1 MNTSTQAAGSNGVER
16 RPALHGAA
24 EFVSWTWEMINAGA
38 ECGWSPDGTEIVVS
52 NPEKLQADVIPV
64 YFRHGQVPV
73 GPCPS
78 TNPNPNP
85 NRVPN
90 VGPCAQRVY
99 NYISQHLP
107 ASPYFTLQLH
117 TSPYISL
124 HLAIS
129 RAVLVVGPRAQRV
142 QLQEDQAGRVAPPA
156 LPARQAGSAQARHAA
171 ATQEA

>member
-1 MNTSTQAAGSNGVER
+1 
-16 RPALHGAA
+16 
-24 EFVSWTWEMINAGA
+24 MINGGV

-85 NRVPN
+85 TLILTLPN
-90 VGPCAQRVY
+90 GSVRSY
-99 NYISQHLP
+99 NFVSLRLH
-107 ASPYFTLQLH
+107 ASPYISLRLP
-117 TSPYISL
+117 TSPYVPLHLPTPHHISL

-129 RAVLVVGPRAQRV
+129 RAVLIVGPRAQRV
-142 QLQEDQAGRVAPPA
+142 QLQEDQAGP
-156 LPARQAGSAQARHAA
+156 G
-171 ATQEA
+171 

>member
-24 EFVSWTWEMINAGA
+24 EFVSWTWEMINGGV

-73 GPCPS
+73 GPSPS

-85 NRVPN
+85 TLVPN
-90 VGPCAQRVY
+90 M
-99 NYISQHLP
+99 
-107 ASPYFTLQLH
+107 
-117 TSPYISL
+117 
-124 HLAIS
+124 
-129 RAVLVVGPRAQRV
+129 GPRAQRGTTTSPYFSLHHPTSRHISRSTRRGSV
-142 QLQEDQAGRVAPPA
+142 RSTRTTSRRPGRAW
-156 LPARQAGSAQARHAA
+156 LGLG
-171 ATQEA
+171 

>member
-24 EFVSWTWEMINAGA
+24 EFVSWTWEMINAGV

-85 NRVPN
+85 TLTLTLPN
-90 VGPCAQRVY
+90 GSRALIQLR
-99 NYISQHLP
+99 LP
-107 ASPYFTLQLH
+107 ASPYVSQHLTTSPCTSLHLH
-117 TSPYISL
+117 TSPYISPY
-124 HLAIS
+124 LAQYS
-129 RAVLVVGPRAQRV
+129 SWVRALNAYNFKKTRPGLVRV
-142 QLQEDQAGRVAPPA
+142 RLG
-156 LPARQAGSAQARHAA
+156 LG
-171 ATQEA
+171 

>member
-1 MNTSTQAAGSNGVER
+1 MNTSTQAVGSNGVER

-24 EFVSWTWEMINAGA
+24 EFVSWTWEMINGGV

-73 GPCPS
+73 GPSPS

-85 NRVPN
+85 TLTLPLPN
-90 VGPCAQRVY
+90 GPACSY
-99 NYISQHLP
+99 NFVSHRLP
-107 ASPYFTLQLH
+107 

-124 HLAIS
+124 HLPTSPYVSLSACSAASTSAIS
-129 RAVLVVGPRAQRV
+129 
-142 QLQEDQAGRVAPPA
+142 AGR
-156 LPARQAGSAQARHAA
+156 
-171 ATQEA
+171 E

>member
-24 EFVSWTWEMINAGA
+24 EFVSWTWEMINGGV

-85 NRVPN
+85 TLILTLPN
-90 VGPCAQRVY
+90 GSVRSY
-99 NYISQHLP
+99 NFVSLR
-107 ASPYFTLQLH
+107 LH
-117 TSPYISL
+117 ASPYISL
-124 HLAIS
+124 RLPTSPYVSLRPPTPPYTSPHLPTSRHIS
-129 RAVLVVGPRAQRV
+129 RSTHR
-142 QLQEDQAGRVAPPA
+142 
-156 LPARQAGSAQARHAA
+156 GSARSTRTTSRRPGRAWLGLGRG
-171 ATQEA
+171 

>member
-1 MNTSTQAAGSNGVER
+1 MNTFTQAAGSNGVER

-24 EFVSWTWEMINAGA
+24 EFVSWTWEMINGGV
-38 ECGWSPDGTEIVVS
+38 ECGWSPDGTEVVVS

-85 NRVPN
+85 TLTLTLPN
-90 VGPCAQRVY
+90 GSRALIQLRLPPSP
-99 NYISQHLP
+99 YISLRLP
-107 ASPYFTLQLH
+107 
-117 TSPYISL
+117 TSPYVSLRLPTSRYVPLHLPTSPHISL

-129 RAVLVVGPRAQRV
+129 GAVLVVGPRAQRV
-142 QLQEDQAGRVAPPA
+142 QLQEDQAGP
-156 LPARQAGSAQARHAA
+156 G
-171 ATQEA
+171 

>member
-24 EFVSWTWEMINAGA
+24 EFVSWTWEMINGGV

-73 GPCPS
+73 GPSPS

-85 NRVPN
+85 TLVPN
-90 VGPCAQRVY
+90 MGPRAQRD
-99 NYISQHLP
+99 NYISLLLP
-107 ASPYFTLQLH
+107 
-117 TSPYISL
+117 TSPYISPY
-124 HLAIS
+124 LAQYS
-129 RAVLVVGPRAQRV
+129 SWVRALNAYNFKKTRPGLVRV
-142 QLQEDQAGRVAPPA
+142 RLG
-156 LPARQAGSAQARHAA
+156 
-171 ATQEA
+171 

>member
-1 MNTSTQAAGSNGVER
+1 MNTSAQAAGSNGVER

-24 EFVSWTWEMINAGA
+24 EFVSWTWEMINGGV

-85 NRVPN
+85 TLTLTLPT
-90 VGPCAQRVY
+90 GPARSY
-99 NYISQHLP
+99 NFVSLH
-107 ASPYFTLQLH
+107 LH
-117 TSPYISL
+117 TSPYTSPY
-124 HLAIS
+124 LAQYTS
-129 RAVLVVGPRAQRV
+129 WVRALNAYNFKKTRPGLVRV
-142 QLQEDQAGRVAPPA
+142 RSGLG
-156 LPARQAGSAQARHAA
+156 LG
-171 ATQEA
+171 